1 MNHYMI
7 RLRFPAEPGA
17 EFFQLIPAQ
26 RAIVD
31 RLLRRG
37 LIRSYTLSADRRD
50 LWIVVRAEDEDAVR
64 RVIEKLP
71 LSEFADVHAEEAMF
85 HLAAEELFPEPS
97 LN

>member
-1 MNHYMI
+1 MNHWII
-7 RLRFPAEPGA
+7 RLRFPANPGA
-17 EFFQLIPAQ
+17 EFYQLIPAQ

-37 LIRSYTLSADRRD
+37 IIRSYTLSADRRN
-50 LWIVVRAEDEDAVR
+50 LWIIVRAEDEDTMQ
-64 RVIEKLP
+64 RVLEKLP
-71 LSEFADVHAEEAMF
+71 LTEFANIHVEDILF